1 MAERIIPSN
10 ESPQGYAFDERVI
23 CGGAA
28 APTADATFV
37 AFVAPAGFYGTIK
50 SFIGSIGTNV
60 EDGTDAAQMAWAC
73 AINGVSIFTTAPV
86 ITKAAGTGAKTSIA
100 TATGVTI
107 AVLDSTKVA
116 IVPGDIV
123 TVTQDITRT
132 TPETE
137 YANVGFSFVIR
148 PTAGTT
154 IAT

>member
-23 CGGAA
+23 CGGAS

-50 SFIGSIGTNV
+50 TFSGHIGTNV

-86 ITKAAGTGAKTSIA
+86 ITKAAGTGAKNTLA
-100 TATGVTI
+100 AGTGITV
-107 AVLDSTKVA
+107 AVLDTTKVA

-137 YANVGFSFVIR
+137 YANVGFSLKIR